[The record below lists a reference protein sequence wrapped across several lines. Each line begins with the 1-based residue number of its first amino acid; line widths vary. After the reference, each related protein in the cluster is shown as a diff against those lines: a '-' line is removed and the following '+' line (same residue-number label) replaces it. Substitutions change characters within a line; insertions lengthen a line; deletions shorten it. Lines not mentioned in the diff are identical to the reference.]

1 MSRFFVKISL
11 FVPFLS
17 GYSYWEKDFIR
28 AKAGE
33 ASIVRFPNP
42 RLKVP
47 SQLGN
52 LAKADAAYGQ
62 APILQIFKVAK
73 HASLQLFLLSPF
85 SEEDQWGGGHLG
97 VEALL
102 EGAEKISEEVGV
114 GVLAQLVQHEPV
126 PQVAVAEHL
135 GWSFQVK
142 RSKGDSLMFCIS
154 YILK

>member
-1 MSRFFVKISL
+1 M
-11 FVPFLS
+11 
-17 GYSYWEKDFIR
+17 DFIR

-85 SEEDQWGGGHLG
+85 SDEDQRGGGHLG

-126 PQVAVAEHL
+126 AQVAVAKHL
-135 GWSFQVK
+135 GWRFQV
-142 RSKGDSLMFCIS
+142 
-154 YILK
+154 

>member
-1 MSRFFVKISL
+1 MSQFFVKISL
-11 FVPFLS
+11 FVAFWL

-28 AKAGE
+28 AKAGN

-52 LAKADAAYGQ
+52 LAKADAAWGQ

-85 SEEDQWGGGHLG
+85 SDEDQGGGGHLG

-102 EGAEKISEEVGV
+102 EGAEEISEEVGV

-126 PQVAVAEHL
+126 AEL
-135 GWSFQVK
+135 EAK
-142 RSKGDSLMFCIS
+142 NIS
-154 YILK
+154 CMYS